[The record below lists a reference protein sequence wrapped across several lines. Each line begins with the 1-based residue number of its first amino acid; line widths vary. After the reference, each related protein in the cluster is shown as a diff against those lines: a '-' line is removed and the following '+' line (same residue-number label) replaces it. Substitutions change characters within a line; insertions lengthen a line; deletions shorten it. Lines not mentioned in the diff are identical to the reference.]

1 MGIDRG
7 VGSTKGDIWSP
18 IEILVERSS
27 TNNRTTVTMWKR
39 HDDKF
44 HVAKKVVGQ
53 PWEIIIKYEENK
65 SEAEARRVYEDSC
78 NGNGC
83 SPYPEAE
90 AYYKRKGLLQ

>member
-27 TNNRTTVTMWKR
+27 TNNRTTVTMWK
-39 HDDKF
+39 
-44 HVAKKVVGQ
+44 
-53 PWEIIIKYEENK
+53 WEIIIKYEENK